1 VIILGGLLGLLLGL
15 LLVALLRLVAPVLF
29 PPQGG
34 LYPHYYVGLLPSNP
48 DGTFARRD
56 YWLMALVSFAGT
68 MGCLLLLFGVSWI
81 FDGLSAAHSTKER
94 LTEGLVFSL
103 CLLALLSFGAA
114 VTQASRAL
122 WWQPRR
128 LACDWSPS
136 DAMDDQ

>member
-48 DGTFARRD
+48 DGT
-56 YWLMALVSFAGT
+56 FAGT

-122 WWQPRR
+122 WWQPWR